1 MEFRVLG
8 PMEASHRGRLLP
20 LGGRRQ
26 RALLAIL
33 LLHAGELVPTDRLI
47 DELWGERAPEG
58 ASKLLRVYVSRL
70 RKALDGAGL
79 EGPSR
84 DLLVTAAG
92 GYVLHVEPG
101 ALDSRRFLA
110 LAEDGR
116 QALAEGDPDQAADKL
131 SEALALWRGPA
142 FVDLQYVSFAQSEVA
157 RLEEARLVALEDRIE
172 SDLAR
177 GRHRGL
183 VGELRTLVGEH
194 PLRERLAAQ
203 LMLALYRSGRQ
214 AEALGVYQ
222 LIRRTL
228 VDELGLEPGE
238 ELRTL
243 QEAILRQDAT
253 LQAPARAV
261 QSSADTEATAG
272 PKAATR
278 RRATIGAGGVLGVA
292 GVLSGALLL
301 AHGHSVG
308 PSRQPNSVAAIDP
321 ATNRVVADVPVG
333 SRPAALSFGDG
344 ALWVANLDDNSV
356 SRINPGTREVVR
368 TIATAQ
374 QPAGVAAGAGGVW
387 VASPNGSLQLID
399 PTFNVVSTLAT
410 GSRGYLTAVDLP
422 SPAVAGAN
430 AVWVVNKTSLSR
442 YDPQTHHVEA
452 TIGVGL
458 SPAGLVIGDGAVWV
472 ADSAQ
477 DTVTRVD
484 PVTNTSTTTPVGH
497 GASAIA
503 AGGDGIWVADTSD
516 DALVRIDPQ
525 TNAVTDTIPV
535 GHEPTGVALGGGS
548 LWVANSGSGTV
559 SRIDPS
565 SRRVIDTIAVG
576 GSPNSVVYGGGTLW
590 VSLQANAIGS
600 PGAGE
605 RNVARLDLQA
615 TTDMLSLDPALA
627 DASDPWQ
634 LEYATCAKL
643 LNYPDA
649 SGPAALQQVPEI
661 ASAPP
666 RISPDGRTYTF
677 EIRSGFRFSPPS
689 DAAVT
694 AATFRAT
701 IERTLDPGMHS
712 PADAFMGDIVG
723 ASAYMSGK
731 AAHLAG
737 VSARGATLT
746 IRLLAPDPILPVKLA
761 TPYFCAVPVGTPV
774 NPAGVPGIPSA
785 GPYYVSSYVPGREI
799 IVRRNPNYGGTR
811 PRRIAEFVY
820 TIGIDPTR
828 SVRRIESGRA
838 DYLVSTLVG
847 ALPYSDNARLLARY
861 GPHSSEAR
869 AGRQQY
875 FINPTPGPLVIWLN
889 TSRPLFA
896 HVNLR
901 RALNYAIDRAA
912 LVHEVEQSGGPLF
925 LPADE
930 YLTPGIPGY
939 KPVATYPLDHPDLAT
954 ARRLAGPGPHG
965 TATFLSGVFDTQNDQ
980 IVARALRAIGIEVVI
995 KRHPLNTLLTQEHTA
1010 RAPFDLVSGGY
1021 GLDYP
1026 DPYDVLNA
1034 SFDGHSIT
1042 AHQNPNVSNFND
1054 PVYNRELEAAARLSG
1069 AARYQAYARLDTDLV
1084 TNAAPMVAWATST
1097 SQDFFSARVGC
1108 QIYQPV
1114 YGMDLAALCL
1124 R

>member
-33 LLHAGELVPTDRLI
+33 LVHAGEVVPTDRLI
-47 DELWGERAPEG
+47 DELWGERAPES

-70 RKALDGAGL
+70 RRALDGGGQAGS
-79 EGPSR
+79 SR

-116 QALAEGDPDQAADKL
+116 RALSDGDPDLAADKL
-131 SEALALWRGPA
+131 SEALALWRGAA
-142 FVDLQYVSFAQSEVA
+142 FADLQYVSFAQSEIA
-157 RLEEARLVALEDRIE
+157 RLEEARLAALEDRID
-172 SDLAR
+172 SDLVR

-194 PLRERLAAQ
+194 PLRERPAAQ

-214 AEALGVYQ
+214 AEALEVYQ

-228 VDELGLEPGE
+228 VDELGLEPSG

-243 QEAILRQDAT
+243 QEAILRQDPA
-253 LQAPARAV
+253 LQLPAQAAESPPEVGVRV
-261 QSSADTEATAG
+261 GS
-272 PKAATR
+272 KAATR
-278 RRATIGAGGVLGVA
+278 PRATIGAGLLGVA
-292 GVLSGALLL
+292 AVLAGALLL
-301 AHGHSVG
+301 ANGHSG
-308 PSRQPNSVAAIDP
+308 PSGQPNSVAAIDP
-321 ATNRVVADVPVG
+321 ATDRMVADVPVG

-344 ALWVANLDDNSV
+344 AVWVANLDDNSV
-356 SRINPGTREVVR
+356 SRIDPRTREVVR

-374 QPAGVAAGAGGVW
+374 QPAGIAAGAGGVW
-387 VASPNGSLQLID
+387 VASPNGSMQLID

-442 YDPQTHHVEA
+442 YDPQTHHIEA

-458 SPAGLVIGDGAVWV
+458 SPAGLAIGDGAVWV

-516 DALVRIDPQ
+516 DAVVRIDPQ

-535 GHEPTGVALGGGS
+535 GHQPTGIALGGGS

-559 SRIDPS
+559 SRIDPT
-565 SRRVIDTIAVG
+565 SRKVIDTIIVG
-576 GSPNSVVYGGGTLW
+576 RTPNSVVYGGGTVW
-590 VSLQANAIGS
+590 VSLQAN
-600 PGAGE
+600 PLGAS
-605 RNVARLDLQA
+605 VAGARDVAHLDLQ
-615 TTDMLSLDPALA
+615 TDTDLLSLDPALA

-634 LEYATCAKL
+634 LEYASCAKL

-649 SGPAALQQVPEI
+649 SGPAALQPVPEV
-661 ASAPP
+661 ASGPP

-689 DAAVT
+689 DAPVSAG
-694 AATFRAT
+694 TFQAT
-701 IERTLDPGMHS
+701 IERTLDPRMHS

-723 ASAYMSGK
+723 AGAYMSGK

-746 IRLLAPDPILPVKLA
+746 IRLVAPDPILPVKLA

-774 NPAGVPGIPSA
+774 NPAGVSGIPSA

-799 IVRRNPNYGGTR
+799 IVRRNPNYDGTR
-811 PRRIAEFVY
+811 PHRIAEFVY
-820 TIGIDPTR
+820 TIGIDSSH
-828 SVRRIESGRA
+828 SVQRIEAGRA
-838 DYLVSTLVG
+838 DYLVTSL
-847 ALPYSDNARLLARY
+847 AAFPYSDNARLLARY
-861 GPHSSEAR
+861 GPGSGAAR
-869 AGRQQY
+869 AGHQQY
-875 FINPTPGPLVIWLN
+875 FIHPTPGPLVIWLN

-901 RALNYAIDRAA
+901 RALNFAIDRAT

-939 KPVATYPLDHPDLAT
+939 EPIATYPLDHPDLAT

-965 TATFLSGVFDTQNDQ
+965 TATFFSGVFDPQNDQ

-995 KRHPLNTLLTQEHTA
+995 KRYPLNTLLAKEHTA

-1026 DPYDVLNA
+1026 DPYDILNT
-1034 SFDGHSIT
+1034 SFDGTLIA
-1042 AHQNPNVSNFND
+1042 AHHNQNISNFND
-1054 PVYNRELEAAARLSG
+1054 PVYNRALEAAARLSG
-1069 AARYQAYARLDTDLV
+1069 AVRYKAYAKVDADLV

-1097 SQDFFSARVGC
+1097 AQDFFSTRVGC